1 VPPPASRRWSEG
13 CGCTQPSSGSQARQQ
28 DPQRLLVGTSSED
41 AAQGALLRV
50 PEVRKSPSGMS
61 SAGAQNPLHVAPFL
75 AYWRFGRPPAVVT
88 SPVVSFASAA
98 AVDVLQIQDFRLADT
113 AREPPAAFWLGV
125 RSCHTLGVPHACRAS
140 RTVFGSPRCYA
151 RFLHSAGKPGY
162 KGLVVAWPQIQRL
175 VARVASS
182 AGTTQ
187 EELF

>member
-1 VPPPASRRWSEG
+1 MPPAS
-13 CGCTQPSSGSQARQQ
+13 
-28 DPQRLLVGTSSED
+28 PQES
-41 AAQGALLRV
+41 
-50 PEVRKSPSGMS
+50 
-61 SAGAQNPLHVAPFL
+61 LHV
-75 AYWRFGRPPAVVT
+75 GRL
-88 SPVVSFASAA
+88 SPVAM
-98 AVDVLQIQDFRLADT
+98 T
-113 AREPPAAFWLGV
+113 REPPAAFWLGV